1 MRNVTSAGLLDGAN
15 ASAHALPLAWRIWS
29 RSDAVA
35 PSPAA
40 RILPRT
46 LVSAA
51 FFVLLTA
58 FGLPACAQVDR
69 SAYRD
74 ATIDEVIS
82 TLRLPAGAYDS
93 SEANT
98 VLLAPEFKYRLK
110 VNATGNIR
118 LLSPKTAATLSTWGR
133 TESRLPAFLKEYT
146 HEVEVTANDKPIWL
160 VWQRSLVAPF
170 RAERSNGGAMEIYAI
185 CAGALQGRLLLLV
198 TAFESIS

>member
-1 MRNVTSAGLLDGAN
+1 MHKAISSGLVERAN
-15 ASAHALPLAWRIWS
+15 SLAHALPSPWRIW
-29 RSDAVA
+29 RRRDAVA
-35 PSPAA
+35 PRPGAS
-40 RILPRT
+40 ILPRT

-51 FFVLLTA
+51 FFALLTA
-58 FGLPACAQVDR
+58 FGLPAYAQIDR

-74 ATIDEVIS
+74 ATIDEVFATI
-82 TLRLPAGAYDS
+82 RLPVGAADS
-93 SEANT
+93 SAANT
-98 VLLAPEFKYRLK
+98 VLLTPEFKYRLK

-118 LLSPKTAATLSTWGR
+118 ELSPETAAGLSTWGR

-146 HEVEVTANDKPIWL
+146 HEVEVTANDKQIWL

-185 CAGALQGRLLLLV
+185 LAGAIEGRMLLLV